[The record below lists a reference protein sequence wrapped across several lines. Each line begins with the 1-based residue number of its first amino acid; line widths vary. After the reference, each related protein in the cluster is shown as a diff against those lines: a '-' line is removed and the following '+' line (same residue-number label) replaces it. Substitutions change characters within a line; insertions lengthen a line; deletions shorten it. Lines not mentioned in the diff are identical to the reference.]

1 MIYRFTL
8 LGHRWNPAFRRM
20 RRFDMPLF
28 DRLFGASSRIFV
40 LALATGLTA
49 GCSMS
54 VPRIFT
60 EYKIDVQQG
69 NVLTQDMVAQ
79 LRPGLSK
86 DQVRYILGSPMLMDV
101 FHGER
106 WDYVYRLEKGSTGA
120 VESRKFSVFFT
131 DGVLSRVAG
140 DVVAAQAGEAGA
152 DAVPSTRQQVVDLGS
167 IPQDGS
173 VQAPPPESERGF
185 FGRMLDKVGL

>member
-1 MIYRFTL
+1 MSRF
-8 LGHRWNPAFRRM
+8 HIPAFDGHFRH
-20 RRFDMPLF
+20 
-28 DRLFGASSRIFV
+28 SSRII
-40 LALATGLTA
+40 LSALVVSSTLLA
-49 GCSMS
+49 GCS
-54 VPRIFT
+54 VPRIVT

-86 DQVRYILGSPMLMDV
+86 DQVRYILGTPMLMDI

-106 WDYVYRLEKGSTGA
+106 WDYVYRLEKGKTG
-120 VESRKFSVFFT
+120 ETENRKFSVFFT
-131 DGVLSRVAG
+131 DGKLARVGG
-140 DVVAAQAGEAGA
+140 DVVAAQAGEAGG
-152 DAVPSTRQQVVDLGS
+152 DVVPPTRQQVVDLGS
-167 IPQDGS
+167 IPEDGS